1 MTGPIL
7 YTAELELHD
16 DDIPA
21 FIDWYAGRHAP
32 DLYQAGFTV
41 CTCYRAVRGG
51 MKLIDFYE
59 APDSS
64 IFESPLYQ
72 QIGPKDVYGPPL
84 MKKRLDKAHTV
95 YQYRA
100 GSTPADTTPLGAD
113 WIGFARFA
121 ATPQAV
127 ARLAEAL
134 AGEAG
139 AALTAAGA
147 RRVRLAERGPD
158 HPRNPT
164 HRPAC
169 IVLAEWDREPAE
181 AADIG
186 SFVATQID
194 TSGLDSFVGYRLYPW
209 PDVPRR

>member
-7 YTAELELHD
+7 YTAELELPD
-16 DDIPA
+16 EDISA
-21 FIDWYAGRHAP
+21 FSDWYAGRHAP

-51 MKLIDFYE
+51 MKLIDLYE
-59 APDSS
+59 APDWN
-64 IFESPLYQ
+64 IFESPAYRQ
-72 QIGPKDVYGPPL
+72 MGPRDVYGPPL
-84 MKKRLDKAHTV
+84 MAKRQDKAHTV
-95 YQYRA
+95 YEYRA
-100 GSTPADTTPLGAD
+100 STAPSDTAPLSAD

-121 ATPQAV
+121 TAPQAV
-127 ARLAEAL
+127 AKLAAAL
-134 AGEAG
+134 SGASG

-147 RRVRLAERGPD
+147 RRVRLAERGRD

-164 HRPAC
+164 HRPGC

-186 SFVATQID
+186 RFVAGQID

-209 PDVPRR
+209 PDVPRA

>member
-7 YTAELELHD
+7 YTAELELPD
-16 DDIPA
+16 EDIAA
-21 FIDWYAGRHAP
+21 FSDWYAGRHAP

-59 APDSS
+59 APNWS
-64 IFESPLYQ
+64 IFESEAYRR
-72 QIGPKDVYGPPL
+72 IGPGDVYGPPL
-84 MKKRLDKAHTV
+84 MAKRLDKAHTV
-95 YQYRA
+95 YDYRA
-100 GSTPADTTPLGAD
+100 STNSADTSPLAGD
-113 WIGFARFA
+113 WVGFARFA

-127 ARLAEAL
+127 AKLAEAL
-134 AGEAG
+134 AGAPG
-139 AALTAAGA
+139 AALIAAGA
-147 RRVRLAERGPD
+147 KRVRLAERGRD

-169 IVLAEWDREPAE
+169 MVLAEWSAPPPD

-186 SFVATQID
+186 RFVADQID

-209 PDVPRR
+209 PDVPRT